1 MSVTVV
7 EQKYLRMIIVENEI
21 QFQSPDIKKKKL
33 NSIAHIFFVS
43 HLVSQKKQISLIYYA
58 QKKNKPDVMKKVTI
72 FIRPRQVYRISH
84 FFF

>member
-7 EQKYLRMIIVENEI
+7 EQKYLRMIMVENEI
-21 QFQSPDIKKKKL
+21 QFQSPDIKKKL

-58 QKKNKPDVMKKVTI
+58 QKK
-72 FIRPRQVYRISH
+72 
-84 FFF
+84 

>member
-21 QFQSPDIKKKKL
+21 QFQSPDIKKKL

-43 HLVSQKKQISLIYYA
+43 HLVSQKKTNQFNLLCT
-58 QKKNKPDVMKKVTI
+58 KKK
-72 FIRPRQVYRISH
+72 
-84 FFF
+84 